1 MPDIPKIMAQK
12 ACKVMKNAYAPYSKY
27 HVGACVLAEDD
38 TMYTGCNVE
47 NISYGLTNCAERS
60 AIFAMASAG
69 KRKIKAIAVVG
80 SGDELCTPCGACRQV
95 IREFASLDTPIYLCD
110 PRTEKVVETTSLEK
124 LLPKSFGP
132 EHLENK

>member
-1 MPDIPKIMAQK
+1 
-12 ACKVMKNAYAPYSKY
+12 
-27 HVGACVLAEDD
+27 
-38 TMYTGCNVE
+38 
-47 NISYGLTNCAERS
+47 
-60 AIFAMASAG
+60 MASAG